1 MRHHGPVRS
10 AAVAGVLF
18 LLAACSPT
26 GSHHHARGHAHAP
39 LPGPSAT
46 PNVVTGRAP
55 VVWVSGQIVS
65 IQPSRLTIVEASGAR
80 LVVRRLAE
88 GATAFFSGGGGS
100 WAPLGEGGVAAIRA
114 GTAACAQVLRDR
126 GVYLAVRVFV
136 GAACGPVR

>member
-46 PNVVTGRAP
+46 PSVVKGRAP

-65 IQPSRLTIVEASGAR
+65 VQPSRLTVVEALILALVSEEFTVDRAAR
-80 LVVRRLAE
+80 RWLDDDEFLVRRRIHRDMH
-88 GATAFFSGGGGS
+88 
-100 WAPLGEGGVAAIRA
+100 AA
-114 GTAACAQVLRDR
+114 QKE
-126 GVYLAVRVFV
+126 
-136 GAACGPVR
+136 

>member
-1 MRHHGPVRS
+1 M
-10 AAVAGVLF
+10 
-18 LLAACSPT
+18 
-26 GSHHHARGHAHAP
+26 
-39 LPGPSAT
+39 
-46 PNVVTGRAP
+46 
-55 VVWVSGQIVS
+55 VWVSGQIVS
-65 IQPSRLTIVEASGAR
+65 VQPSRLTVVEASGAR